1 MKKFAIAIAAIA
13 ALTGASSAY
22 AATLGA
28 PLLAGQEN
36 ATVAPVSDSYTSQ
49 LATQSVRRDAWMGNQ
64 AGQVGAQDQASPFQ
78 HQD

>member
-13 ALTGASSAY
+13 ALTGASSAW

-36 ATVAPVSDSYTSQ
+36 ATVEPVSDSYTSQ
-49 LATQSVRRDAWMGNQ
+49 LATKSVRRDAWMGNQ
-64 AGQVGAQDQASPFQ
+64 SGTVGQDQNSPFQ

>member
-13 ALTGASSAY
+13 ALTGASSAW

-36 ATVAPVSDSYTSQ
+36 ATVEPVSDSYTNQ

-64 AGQVGAQDQASPFQ
+64 SGTVGQDQTSPFQ